1 MSDSIE
7 MKNIL
12 DKIEVEKEILSAMPK
27 NNKRNIEKYLEKILE
42 LIKEYEEYEEKIK
55 RIFEKRYEK
64 STDIQESKEI
74 ENLIIRLNTIENTL
88 YLLSDEKTS
97 YERMELDKIIYK
109 IGRYYKENLQNI
121 NQQIEEVIKK
131 FKQVE
136 IELNLSDFDYS
147 LYVEQYMKVF
157 FEEREK
163 GNINSSRLKETF
175 EEIYW
180 KCPDLI
186 IHIELNI
193 RNLYFSN
200 ESQIDKF
207 YKKERNELFKKWQK
221 TPEQVMNLY
230 LEIKKQKME
239 KVEQDKKILVDKFLN
254 NQLNIKDYTQDKM
267 QANYSRI
274 LTPIKLESGQEDVEK
289 EIFEFLNSLY
299 EYKNYLHFKFII
311 DDLKK
316 HYLQRE
322 NYKKIYEDTKKKI
335 DTDEKMLN
343 KKLSKNSIFKI
354 KKKDIKQTAEHNQMI
369 LDIKKTYKELDLNKF
384 YSKIYSNLKENPS
397 IYEVL
402 CLANSYYNYLTTCI
416 IKNDKTIVQE
426 KIDEEIEKLNEF
438 LKNPYNNI
446 INNLTITEEK
456 DIALIIKDRY
466 KLLSFNIEKEDFT
479 ENSIDEMITI
489 LENIMISINMNRAE
503 LTVEDIE
510 EIIALRDILK

>member
-42 LIKEYEEYEEKIK
+42 LKKEYEEYQEKIK

-193 RNLYFSN
+193 RNLYF
-200 ESQIDKF
+200 
-207 YKKERNELFKKWQK
+207 R
-221 TPEQVMNLY
+221 T
-230 LEIKKQKME
+230 
-239 KVEQDKKILVDKFLN
+239 LN
-254 NQLNIKDYTQDKM
+254 
-267 QANYSRI
+267 
-274 LTPIKLESGQEDVEK
+274 
-289 EIFEFLNSLY
+289 
-299 EYKNYLHFKFII
+299 
-311 DDLKK
+311 
-316 HYLQRE
+316 
-322 NYKKIYEDTKKKI
+322 
-335 DTDEKMLN
+335 
-343 KKLSKNSIFKI
+343 
-354 KKKDIKQTAEHNQMI
+354 
-369 LDIKKTYKELDLNKF
+369 
-384 YSKIYSNLKENPS
+384 
-397 IYEVL
+397 
-402 CLANSYYNYLTTCI
+402 
-416 IKNDKTIVQE
+416 
-426 KIDEEIEKLNEF
+426 
-438 LKNPYNNI
+438 
-446 INNLTITEEK
+446 
-456 DIALIIKDRY
+456 
-466 KLLSFNIEKEDFT
+466 
-479 ENSIDEMITI
+479 
-489 LENIMISINMNRAE
+489 
-503 LTVEDIE
+503 
-510 EIIALRDILK
+510 